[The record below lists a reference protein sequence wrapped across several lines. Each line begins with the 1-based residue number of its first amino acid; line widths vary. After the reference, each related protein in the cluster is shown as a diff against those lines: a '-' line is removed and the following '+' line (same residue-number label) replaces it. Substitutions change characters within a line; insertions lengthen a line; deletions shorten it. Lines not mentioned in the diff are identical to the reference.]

1 MALDETEPSVL
12 AGEADPEEGARR
24 IAWARANM
32 PVLERVRQRLGR
44 ERPLAGQRVGVCL
57 HVRAKTAVLV
67 ETLRAGGADVV
78 LTGSPATTD
87 DAVAAALARD
97 PGVRVYARG
106 ADALAEHSA
115 HVERVL
121 DAVPDLLLDNGAEL
135 IAASL
140 LRPGSRVVAATEETT
155 SGALRLREEL
165 AGRLPFPVVVV
176 NDSPLKL
183 LLENQHGVGP
193 SVVEGFMRATNCTVA
208 ATTFAVVGY
217 GFCGRGIAR
226 SLRGLGAAV
235 IVVERDPVRALE
247 AAFDGMR
254 VMDLRRAL
262 GRADVVITATASAG
276 VVGRD
281 ELIALRDGAILAN
294 AGHFASEIDVS
305 ALEALAVSRRELTA
319 DVVEYTLSDG
329 RRVRLLDG
337 GEMLNLTAASGN
349 PIQVM
354 DAGYSLQALSLRALA
369 LAPGDFVPG
378 PQPVPAAIDREVA
391 LHMLQTLSVVEL
403 GAEASPTEPA
413 SAHAGRPRRSTTA

>member
-1 MALDETEPSVL
+1 MHLNETEPSVL
-12 AGEADPEEGARR
+12 AEEADPEEGERR

-32 PVLERVRQRLGR
+32 PVLERVRLCLERG
-44 ERPLAGQRVGVCL
+44 RPLAGRRVGACL

-78 LTGSPATTD
+78 LTGSPATAD

-97 PGVRVYARG
+97 PGVRVYARST
-106 ADALAEHSA
+106 DALAEHDA

-121 DAVPDLLLDNGAEL
+121 DTAPDLLLDNGADL
-135 IAASL
+135 IAGSL
-140 LRPGSRVVAATEETT
+140 ERPGSRVTGATEETT
-155 SGALRLREEL
+155 TGALRLREEL
-165 AGRLPFPVVVV
+165 AGRVLFPVVVV

-183 LLENQHGVGP
+183 LLENQHGVGL
-193 SVVEGFMRATNCTVA
+193 SVVEGFMRATNSMVS

-226 SLRGLGAAV
+226 SLRGLGASV
-235 IVVERDPVRALE
+235 IAVERDPVRALE

-262 GRADVVITATASAG
+262 GRADVVITATGRAG
-276 VVGRD
+276 VIGRD
-281 ELIALRDGAILAN
+281 ELTALKDGAILAN
-294 AGHFASEIDVS
+294 AGHFGTEIDVG
-305 ALEALAVSRRELTA
+305 ALELLAASRRRLAA
-319 DVVEYTLSDG
+319 DIVEYALTDG
-329 RRVRLLDG
+329 RTVRLLDG

-369 LAPGDFVPG
+369 QAPGDFVPG
-378 PQPVPAAIDREVA
+378 PQPVPAAIDREVG
-391 LHMLQTLSVVEL
+391 LEMLKTLSVVEL
-403 GAEASPTEPA
+403 DD
-413 SAHAGRPRRSTTA
+413 

>member
-1 MALDETEPSVL
+1 MPLDGAEAFVL
-12 AGEADPEEGARR
+12 AEEGARR
-24 IAWARANM
+24 IAWARDNM
-32 PVLERVRQRLGR
+32 PVLAGVRRRFER
-44 ERPLAGQRVGVCL
+44 ERPLAGRRVGVCL
-57 HVRAKTAVLV
+57 HARAKTAVLV
-67 ETLRAGGADVV
+67 ETLRAGGAEVV
-78 LTGSPATTD
+78 LTGSPGTAD
-87 DAVAAALARD
+87 DAVAAALALD
-97 PGVRVYARG
+97 PGIRVYASST
-106 ADALAEHSA
+106 DTLAEHAA

-121 DAVPDLLLDNGAEL
+121 DAEPELLVDNGADL
-135 IAASL
+135 VAASL
-140 LRPGSRVVAATEETT
+140 ARAGSRVVAATEETT
-155 SGALRLREEL
+155 TGALRLREEL
-165 AGRLPFPVVVV
+165 TGRVSFPVVVV

-193 SVVEGFMRATNCTVA
+193 SVVEGFMRATNWTVA

-226 SLRGLGAAV
+226 SLRALGAAV

-254 VMDLRRAL
+254 VTDLRRAL
-262 GRADVVITATASAG
+262 GRADVVVTATGRAG

-281 ELIALRDGAILAN
+281 ELAALRDGAILAN
-294 AGHFASEIDVS
+294 AGHFAIEIDVS
-305 ALEALAVSRRELTA
+305 ALETLAVSRRELTA
-319 DVVEYTLSDG
+319 DVVEYTLSEG

-354 DAGYSLQALSLRALA
+354 DAGYALQALSLRALA

-378 PQPVPAAIDREVA
+378 PQLVPSAIDREVA

-403 GAEASPTEPA
+403 GADASPTEPA
-413 SAHAGRPRRSTTA
+413 SARARRPRGSSTA

>member
-1 MALDETEPSVL
+1 MVVAD
-12 AGEADPEEGARR
+12 EADSEEGARR

-32 PVLERVRQRLGR
+32 PVLECVRRRFER
-44 ERPLAGQRVGVCL
+44 ERPLDGRRVGACL

-87 DAVAAALARD
+87 DGVAAALALD
-97 PGVRVYARG
+97 PGVRVYARR
-106 ADALAEHSA
+106 ADDLAEHAA

-135 IAASL
+135 VTAAL
-140 LRPGSRVVAATEETT
+140 ARPGGRVVAATEETT
-155 SGALRLREEL
+155 TGALRLRQEL
-165 AGRLPFPVVVV
+165 AGRLPFPVLVV

-193 SVVEGFMRATNCTVA
+193 SVVEGFMRATNSSVA

-226 SLRGLGAAV
+226 SLRGLGASV
-235 IVVERDPVRALE
+235 IAVERDPVRALE

-254 VMDLRRAL
+254 VMDLRGAL
-262 GRADVVITATASAG
+262 GRAEVVVTATASAG

-281 ELIALRDGAILAN
+281 ELTALPDGAMLAN
-294 AGHFASEIDVS
+294 AGHFASEIDVP
-305 ALEALAVSRRELTA
+305 ALEGLAVSRRALTR
-319 DVVEYTLSDG
+319 DVLEYTLADG
-329 RRVRLLDG
+329 RRIRLLGG

-378 PQPVPAAIDREVA
+378 PQPVPAAIDQEVA
-391 LHMLQTLSVVEL
+391 LAMLQTLSVVEL
-403 GAEASPTEPA
+403 AGDSASPA
-413 SAHAGRPRRSTTA
+413 GGRPGPPGHAEQGD